1 MSTCLLFR
9 PIAVGATV
17 ATAIACGF
25 LIAAIVSYSSTNLP
39 SKVTH
44 TPIDVKSF
52 ALAFGTIL
60 FSFGGASAF
69 PTIQHDMG
77 VTTDFP
83 RAVFLGFAGI
93 YWELQFTQELS
104 SINYMTE
111 LVYVLLS

>member
-1 MSTCLLFR
+1 
-9 PIAVGATV
+9 
-17 ATAIACGF
+17 
-25 LIAAIVSYSSTNLP
+25 
-39 SKVTH
+39 
-44 TPIDVKSF
+44 
-52 ALAFGTIL
+52 
-60 FSFGGASAF
+60 
-69 PTIQHDMG
+69 MG